1 LQKSV
6 DGFNLIVK
14 DQGKRIGL
22 LLFLLLV
29 CFEKSA
35 FPQSGTDYKNVFG
48 KDWEAALSFVVAN
61 ESWMKAACEK
71 QNIPCH
77 FAVAIVFPELVR
89 YSALRDKIEISL
101 LKTLYI
107 NLGEEY
113 ADFSVGPFQIKPS
126 FAEAVQSELR
136 KPAYRKSR
144 NLIKIK
150 IPSGDVKS
158 YRSAI
163 VADLENSRSEFNYLL
178 AFIKICNTIYSKEW
192 KDEYEKLKF
201 YATAYNCGINSIEV
215 IETMSGKKYF
225 TTHLIKTDTY
235 SYSDISLYWYKNFR

>member
-1 LQKSV
+1 MQKSV
-6 DGFNLIVK
+6 DGFKLIVK

-22 LLFLLLV
+22 FLFLLLI
-29 CFEKSA
+29 CLENSA
-35 FPQSGTDYKNVFG
+35 FPQSGPDYKDVFG
-48 KDWEAALSFVVAN
+48 KDWEAALSFAAAN
-61 ESWMKAACEK
+61 ESWMKTACEK
-71 QNIPCH
+71 QNIPYL
-77 FAVAIVFPELVR
+77 FAIAIVFPELVR

-126 FAEAVQSELR
+126 FAGAVYMELR
-136 KPAYRKSR
+136 KPEYRKSR

-158 YRSAI
+158 FRSAI
-163 VADLENSRSEFNYLL
+163 VADLENARSEFNYLL
-178 AFIKICNTIYSKEW
+178 AFIKICNTIYGREW

-201 YATAYNCGINSIEV
+201 YATAYNCGINSIEF
-215 IETMSGKKYF
+215 IETMSGRKYF
-225 TTHLIKTDTY
+225 TTHLIRTEAY